1 MAKWNAS
8 VGLQLTIDYDDIE
21 ADTKGLKLIE
31 IANQLGIAEG
41 TVRSWKNRYK
51 WDDGGNA
58 TLQKKEKKERN
69 VAKKIAT
76 QTNDASWV
84 EIEHEYV
91 TDISRKPCSL
101 EDLARKYSIPI
112 QTIKDQSATGKWSDK
127 RAEYKLK
134 TNQKLIEKS
143 SDADADRIVRLLS
156 IADKAA
162 EKAEQALGELEQYVV
177 RDKKK
182 VKTVEYKDNT
192 AIGKPTKEIIA
203 KTYALKDSLTKQG
216 VLDPDYLI
224 YKAGGLEKF
233 NFDKEGK
240 PIGVEE
246 VVKPYKDDAAMAHL
260 FKQEQQKPP
269 YNPKNGGA
277 GGVTNPFAK
286 DTFNLTEQG
295 RMLKENPAQ
304 AKELA
309 AAAGVTL

>member
-1 MAKWNAS
+1 MPKAKDAR
-8 VGLQLTIDYDDIE
+8 
-21 ADTKGLKLIE
+21 ADKAFEMYKQGLKLIE

-192 AIGKPTKEIIA
+192 AIGKPTKVIIDETEHINIA
-203 KTYALKDSLTKQG
+203 SGPIDRLGLSQVTGALKNLKE
-216 VLDPDYLI
+216 I
-224 YKAGGLEKF
+224 YMIPATLEKQSAETALLKAKVQT
-233 NFDKEGK
+233 DD
-240 PIGVEE
+240 EE
-246 VVKPYKDDAAMAHL
+246 ETADDGFLEALQGSAAEDWMD
-260 FKQEQQKPP
+260 E
-269 YNPKNGGA
+269 
-277 GGVTNPFAK
+277 
-286 DTFNLTEQG
+286 
-295 RMLKENPAQ
+295 EN
-304 AKELA
+304 
-309 AAAGVTL
+309 

>member
-1 MAKWNAS
+1 MPKAKDAR
-8 VGLQLTIDYDDIE
+8 
-21 ADTKGLKLIE
+21 ADKAFEMYKQGLKLIE

-192 AIGKPTKEIIA
+192 AIGKPTKEIIDETERINIA
-203 KTYALKDSLTKQG
+203 SGPIDRLGLSQVTGALKNLKE
-216 VLDPDYLI
+216 I
-224 YKAGGLEKF
+224 YMIPAALEKQSAETALLKAKVQT
-233 NFDKEGK
+233 DD
-240 PIGVEE
+240 EE
-246 VVKPYKDDAAMAHL
+246 ETADDGFLEALQGSAAEDWMD
-260 FKQEQQKPP
+260 E
-269 YNPKNGGA
+269 
-277 GGVTNPFAK
+277 
-286 DTFNLTEQG
+286 
-295 RMLKENPAQ
+295 EN
-304 AKELA
+304 
-309 AAAGVTL
+309 

>member
-1 MAKWNAS
+1 MPKAKDAR
-8 VGLQLTIDYDDIE
+8 
-21 ADTKGLKLIE
+21 ADKAFEMYKQGLKLIE

-134 TNQKLIEKS
+134 TIHKLRDKS

-192 AIGKPTKEIIA
+192 AIGKPTKEIIDETERINIA
-203 KTYALKDSLTKQG
+203 SGPIDRLGLSQVTGALKNLKE
-216 VLDPDYLI
+216 I
-224 YKAGGLEKF
+224 YMIPAALEKQSAETALLKAKVQT
-233 NFDKEGK
+233 DD
-240 PIGVEE
+240 EE
-246 VVKPYKDDAAMAHL
+246 ETADDGFLEALQGSAAEDWMD
-260 FKQEQQKPP
+260 E
-269 YNPKNGGA
+269 
-277 GGVTNPFAK
+277 
-286 DTFNLTEQG
+286 
-295 RMLKENPAQ
+295 EN
-304 AKELA
+304 
-309 AAAGVTL
+309 

>member
-1 MAKWNAS
+1 MPKAKDAR
-8 VGLQLTIDYDDIE
+8 
-21 ADTKGLKLIE
+21 ADKAFEMYKQGLKLIE

-162 EKAEQALGELEQYVV
+162 EKSEQALGELEQYVV

-192 AIGKPTKEIIA
+192 AIGKPTKEIIDETEHINIA
-203 KTYALKDSLTKQG
+203 SGPIDRLGLSQVTGALKNLKE
-216 VLDPDYLI
+216 I
-224 YKAGGLEKF
+224 YMIPATLEKQSAETALLKAKVQT
-233 NFDKEGK
+233 DD
-240 PIGVEE
+240 EE
-246 VVKPYKDDAAMAHL
+246 ETADDGFLEALQGSAAEDWMD
-260 FKQEQQKPP
+260 E
-269 YNPKNGGA
+269 
-277 GGVTNPFAK
+277 
-286 DTFNLTEQG
+286 
-295 RMLKENPAQ
+295 EN
-304 AKELA
+304 
-309 AAAGVTL
+309 

>member
-1 MAKWNAS
+1 MPKAKDAR
-8 VGLQLTIDYDDIE
+8 
-21 ADTKGLKLIE
+21 ADKAFEMYKQGLKLIE
-31 IANQLGIAEG
+31 IANQLGMAEG

-101 EDLARKYSIPI
+101 EDLAKKYSIPI

-143 SDADADRIVRLLS
+143 SDADADRIARLLS

-192 AIGKPTKEIIA
+192 AIGKPTKEIIDETERINIA
-203 KTYALKDSLTKQG
+203 SGPIDRLGLSQVTGALKNLKE
-216 VLDPDYLI
+216 I
-224 YKAGGLEKF
+224 YMIPATLEKQSAETALLKAKVQT
-233 NFDKEGK
+233 DD
-240 PIGVEE
+240 EE
-246 VVKPYKDDAAMAHL
+246 ETADDGFLEALQGSA
-260 FKQEQQKPP
+260 
-269 YNPKNGGA
+269 
-277 GGVTNPFAK
+277 AK
-286 DTFNLTEQG
+286 DWMDE
-295 RMLKENPAQ
+295 EN
-304 AKELA
+304 
-309 AAAGVTL
+309 

>member
-1 MAKWNAS
+1 MPKAKDAR
-8 VGLQLTIDYDDIE
+8 
-21 ADTKGLKLIE
+21 ADKAFEMYKQGLKLIE
-31 IANQLGIAEG
+31 IANQLGMAEG

-51 WDDGGNA
+51 WDDGGKA

-101 EDLARKYSIPI
+101 EDLAKKYSIPI

-143 SDADADRIVRLLS
+143 SDADADRIARLLS

-192 AIGKPTKEIIA
+192 AIGKPTKEIIDETEHINIA
-203 KTYALKDSLTKQG
+203 SGPVDRLGLSQVTGALKNLKE
-216 VLDPDYLI
+216 I
-224 YKAGGLEKF
+224 YMIPATLEKQ
-233 NFDKEGK
+233 NAETALLKAKVQSDD
-240 PIGVEE
+240 EE
-246 VVKPYKDDAAMAHL
+246 ETADDGFLEALQGSAAEDWMN
-260 FKQEQQKPP
+260 E
-269 YNPKNGGA
+269 
-277 GGVTNPFAK
+277 
-286 DTFNLTEQG
+286 
-295 RMLKENPAQ
+295 EN
-304 AKELA
+304 
-309 AAAGVTL
+309 

>member
-1 MAKWNAS
+1 MPKAKDAR
-8 VGLQLTIDYDDIE
+8 
-21 ADTKGLKLIE
+21 ADKAFEMYKQGLKLIE

-91 TDISRKPCSL
+91 TDISRKPCTL
-101 EDLARKYSIPI
+101 EGLSKKYNIPFA
-112 QTIKDQSATGKWSDK
+112 TIMEKSAEGKWSEK
-127 RAEYKLK
+127 RRNYIENTKKKAL
-134 TNQKLIEKS
+134 EKS
-143 SDADADRIVRLLS
+143 SNVDADRIARLLS

-192 AIGKPTKEIIA
+192 AIGKPTKEIIDETEHINIA
-203 KTYALKDSLTKQG
+203 SGPVDRLGLSQVTGALKNLKE
-216 VLDPDYLI
+216 I
-224 YKAGGLEKF
+224 YMIPATLEKQSAETALLKAKVQS
-233 NFDKEGK
+233 DD
-240 PIGVEE
+240 EE
-246 VVKPYKDDAAMAHL
+246 VTADDGFLEALQGSAAEDWMD
-260 FKQEQQKPP
+260 E
-269 YNPKNGGA
+269 
-277 GGVTNPFAK
+277 
-286 DTFNLTEQG
+286 
-295 RMLKENPAQ
+295 EN
-304 AKELA
+304 
-309 AAAGVTL
+309 